1 MYYFRFLVLAQE
13 EQTINREEIA
23 LIGYVIF
30 ALLLLS
36 TMIILFFVT
45 FQKRKHKLLLD
56 QIEQQK
62 QFDEEI
68 SRTQSEIQEQ
78 TLKHVGWELHD
89 NVGQL
94 LVYASM
100 QLKGLAAKVPND
112 LKAKFSETS
121 DIVKDS
127 LKEVR
132 SLSKSLNNE
141 VLLNMGLEDS
151 IANELNRL
159 KRMKFSS
166 AELSVKGFQKDIEN
180 KKHEIVL
187 FRILQEFFSNSVKY
201 SEAENLSVILDY
213 RDTQLLITAKDN
225 GVGFDIE
232 SSEKGSGLI
241 NMKSRAALINA
252 TFSIKSKHNEGVTL
266 RIDYP
271 FNSVVNENP

>member
-1 MYYFRFLVLAQE
+1 MYYIRFLVLAQE
-13 EQTINREEIA
+13 EHTINREEIA
-23 LIGYVIF
+23 LLGYVIF

-45 FQKRKHKLLLD
+45 FQKRKNKLLLE

-62 QFDEEI
+62 RFDEEI

-94 LVYASM
+94 LAYASM
-100 QLKGLAAKVPND
+100 QLKMLTSKAPDD
-112 LKAKFSETS
+112 LKNKIEDASES
-121 DIVKDS
+121 VKES

-141 VLLNMGLEDS
+141 VLLNMGFEES
-151 IANELNRL
+151 VSNELNRL

-166 AELSVKGFQKDIEN
+166 AELITKGNKKAIED
-180 KKHEIVL
+180 KKHELIL

-201 SEAENLSVILDY
+201 SEAEAIDVTLDY
-213 RDTQLLITAKDN
+213 QDNQLLITASDN
-225 GVGFDIE
+225 GIGFNTNL
-232 SSEKGSGLI
+232 SEKGSGLI
-241 NMKSRAALINA
+241 NMKSRAELIGA
-252 TFSIKSKHNEGVTL
+252 TYDLQSQSGEGVTL
-266 RIDYP
+266 KIAYP
-271 FNSVVNENP
+271 FTHKHSK